1 VVGGKFVNLGRTPAS
16 TQRLQWLDL
25 FRGFA
30 VLGMVWTHAANTFL
44 DARLQETSWYREI
57 SYYHGFIAPAF
68 FWIAGFLRAR
78 VSWGMGACAAE
89 PGAGKSRPGACQTG
103 GKGGFSGKKML

>member
-44 DARLQETSWYREI
+44 DARLQETSW
-57 SYYHGFIAPAF
+57 
-68 FWIAGFLRAR
+68 
-78 VSWGMGACAAE
+78 
-89 PGAGKSRPGACQTG
+89 
-103 GKGGFSGKKML
+103 